1 MRLQPRHPLILS
13 ALTALGLCN
22 TATSAQPIQHDA
34 EHYMLLAQHGERWAQ
49 EDKAIAAK
57 LEAVRDANSGK
68 RPNILFVLIDDV
80 GFGEMG
86 DPVLNHVRG
95 YTTPNINSFARES
108 LTFSRMYSEPTCTPT
123 RTALLTGRLPVR
135 SHMLEPKIVPPEG
148 TGLHKDEVTLAELL
162 KKAGYNTAHI
172 GKWHQG
178 DIKQALPHN
187 QGFDT
192 ASFPLHNQATFNFM
206 TIESEEDQ
214 LAPDMLA
221 VSVGE
226 RERVVVVC
234 MSVFFCMCWGSVLYG
249 VG

>member
-1 MRLQPRHPLILS
+1 MSRLAAMTLCLILS
-13 ALTALGLCN
+13 T
-22 TATSAQPIQHDA
+22 TVSWAQSGNQKIVHDA
-34 EHYMLLAQHGERWAQ
+34 EHYMLLKQHGDRWAQ
-49 EDKAIAAK
+49 EDEAIAAK
-57 LEAVRDANSGK
+57 LEEVRNANGGK

-95 YTTPNINSFARES
+95 YTTPNINSFAKEG

-148 TGLHKDEVTLAELL
+148 TGLHRDEVTLAELL
-162 KKAGYNTAHI
+162 KKVGYNTAHI

-178 DIKQALPHN
+178 DIAQAAPHN

-192 ASFPLHNQATFNFM
+192 ASYPLHNQATFNFM
-206 TIESEEDQ
+206 TIESEEDR
-214 LAPDMLA
+214 LADNVAP
-221 VSVGE
+221 
-226 RERVVVVC
+226 RETIPN
-234 MSVFFCMCWGSVLYG
+234 
-249 VG
+249 

>member
-1 MRLQPRHPLILS
+1 MTNTSVISILAVLLFAFPQLS
-13 ALTALGLCN
+13 RGDVKN
-22 TATSAQPIQHDA
+22 KEIQHDA
-34 EHYMLLAQHGERWAQ
+34 EHYMLLAQHGDRWAQ
-49 EDKAIAAK
+49 EDKVIEAK
-57 LEAVRDANSGK
+57 LEEVRSANGGK

-95 YTTPNINSFARES
+95 YTTPNINTLARES

-123 RTALLTGRLPVR
+123 RTTLLTGRLPIR

-148 TGLHKDEVTLAELL
+148 TGLNQDEVTLAEIL
-162 KKAGYNTAHI
+162 KMAGYNTAHI

-178 DIKQALPHN
+178 DIEQAMPTN

-192 ASFPLHNQATFNFM
+192 ASYPLHNQATFNFM

-214 LAPDMLA
+214 LADNVA
-221 VSVGE
+221 V
-226 RERVVVVC
+226 RKTIPN
-234 MSVFFCMCWGSVLYG
+234 
-249 VG
+249 

>member
-1 MRLQPRHPLILS
+1 MLKQRTKSFVSGVVLGLLL
-13 ALTALGLCN
+13 LTAANGVH
-22 TATSAQPIQHDA
+22 AQEPIQHDA
-34 EHYMLLAQHGERWAQ
+34 EHYMLLAQHGDKWAR

-57 LEAVRDANSGK
+57 LEAVRNANDGK

-123 RTALLTGRLPVR
+123 RTSLLTGRLPVR

-148 TGLHKDEVTLAELL
+148 TGLHGDEVTLAELL
-162 KKAGYNTAHI
+162 KMEGYNTAHI

-178 DIKQALPHN
+178 DIAMAAPHN

-192 ASFPLHNQATFNFM
+192 ASYPLHNQATFNFM
-206 TIESEEDQ
+206 TIESEEDR
-214 LAPDMLA
+214 LADNVA
-221 VSVGE
+221 V
-226 RERVVVVC
+226 RETIPN
-234 MSVFFCMCWGSVLYG
+234 GSSPVPG
-249 VG
+249 